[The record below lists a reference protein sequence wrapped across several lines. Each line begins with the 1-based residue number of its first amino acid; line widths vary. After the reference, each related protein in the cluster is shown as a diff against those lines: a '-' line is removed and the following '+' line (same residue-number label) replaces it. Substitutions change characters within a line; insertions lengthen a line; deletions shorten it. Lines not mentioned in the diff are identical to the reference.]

1 MGQPATAIPTF
12 EELYIAGPT
21 LSWTFGSEAALDLG
35 RSSSGGAFLGPE
47 ARKLTEYGLEELLA
61 DLYDAGMHASD
72 AREGSPRQSARCS
85 RGTKR

>member
-1 MGQPATAIPTF
+1 MAR
-12 EELYIAGPT
+12 T
-21 LSWTFGSEAALDLG
+21 LRCNNGESLT
-35 RSSSGGAFLGPE
+35 FLGPE
-47 ARKLTEYGLEELLA
+47 ARKLTEHGLEELLA